1 MNMRALIGKALP
13 IPPATELF
21 HQMQIMDRT
30 GHTTMTWDPNDAGR
44 VRDARNEFA
53 RLLRDGYQAFK
64 MNVVMENGVIVEEKG
79 DRSTTFDPTVG
90 KYMMIPHLV
99 GG

>member
-13 IPPATELF
+13 IPPVTEPA
-21 HQMQIMDRT
+21 HHMVIMDRT
-30 GHTTMTWDPNDAGR
+30 GHSTMTWNPNDAGS

-53 RLLRDGYQAFK
+53 RLLRDGYQAFR
-64 MNVVMENGVIVEEKG
+64 MNVVMENGVVVEQKG
-79 DRSTTFDPTVG
+79 DRATTFDPTVG
-90 KYMMIPHLV
+90 KYLMTPQLV